1 MLVTG
6 GGAYNSFLISRIK
19 ENCKIIIDIPEK
31 KIIDFKE
38 ALIFAF
44 LGVLRI
50 NNQINC
56 LNSVTGASNDNIGG
70 AVYFASRR

>member
-1 MLVTG
+1 LGELVKHEVVVPD
-6 GGAYNSFLISRIK
+6 S
-19 ENCKIIIDIPEK
+19 

-50 NNQINC
+50 RIEVNC
-56 LNSVTGASNDNIGG
+56 LSSVTGASYDNIGG
-70 AVYFASRR
+70 AIYSGVSRK